1 MFAALGLNEQ
11 FWKER
16 INLFVATAPVVIPN
30 RSSKLFRTSSK
41 IELVLEKILATS
53 GIYELGG
60 QDWDS
65 IQKTALALVP
75 ALQDLFLGYL
85 TKQERYN
92 DPMFT
97 KIFAGHFPQGSSVR

>member
-1 MFAALGLNEQ
+1 MFVALGLNET

-16 INLFVATAPVVIPN
+16 INLFVATAPVIVPN
-30 RSSKLFRTSSK
+30 RNSKLFKTSAK

-65 IQKTALALVP
+65 V
-75 ALQDLFLGYL
+75 
-85 TKQERYN
+85 
-92 DPMFT
+92 
-97 KIFAGHFPQGSSVR
+97 

>member
-1 MFAALGLNEQ
+1 MFVALGLNEE

-16 INLFVATAPVVIPN
+16 INLFVATAPVLIPN
-30 RSSKLFRTSSK
+30 RDSKLFKSSAK
-41 IELVLEKILATS
+41 LEPVLEKVLAAS

-65 IQKTALALVP
+65 VQKTVLAIIP

-92 DPMFT
+92 DPDFT
-97 KIFAGHFPQGSSVR
+97 KIFAAHFPQGSSVR